1 MLTVMLMQTTKCPKI
16 IVKQVKDMAES
27 FRRSSSVLF
36 SSLGKTAT
44 LEYRISVL
52 TNCMLPICY
61 DIVGST
67 VSQLVHCIRI
77 SVLHQNSGGFGS
89 STVER
94 FPDGKH
100 RNTSRVW
107 WSTDTMF
114 NVSNGCEQAMLCQC
128 KIRVQGITRRLSPP
142 LAQRTELMNYTA
154 LHLRATKRSKFKFIT
169 MQGNPVY
176 LCPINYNHKINSK
189 IRNSTQ
195 PFVEDL
201 TTMIIMQHQCKR
213 SCANSAVQE
222 VETQYT
228 LVQWSAEGR
237 GRAKRFSALGG
248 SGTEAECA
256 G

>member
-1 MLTVMLMQTTKCPKI
+1 MSKDNSEASERHGGVFSQILLCPLLLARQNCNTRIQDLSPHKLYVANLLRYCRVHSLLAGALYPDICAPSKLGRFLM
-16 IVKQVKDMAES
+16 
-27 FRRSSSVLF
+27 
-36 SSLGKTAT
+36 
-44 LEYRISVL
+44 
-52 TNCMLPICY
+52 
-61 DIVGST
+61 
-67 VSQLVHCIRI
+67 
-77 SVLHQNSGGFGS
+77 
-89 STVER
+89 VER
-94 FPDGKH
+94 FPKGNLGDGF

-107 WSTDTMF
+107 WSMDTMF

-154 LHLRATKRSKFKFIT
+154 LHLSATKRSKFKFIT

-176 LCPINYNHKINSK
+176 LCPINYNHKINSR
-189 IRNSTQ
+189 IGNSTQ

-222 VETQYT
+222 VETRCT

-237 GRAKRFSALGG
+237 GRAKRFSARGG
-248 SGTEAECA
+248 VGQRQSVPGE
-256 G
+256 